1 MAYLELKQK
10 HRALR
15 QEFHSNLSLRTH
27 RALSWLDRA
36 EQGEGD
42 LDAQF
47 IFLWISFNAAYAT
60 DIDEQYRATEK
71 GMFES
76 FFKKL
81 VDLDRDDRLYHLVW
95 AEFSSS
101 IRVLLNNQYIFQPF
115 WDSHNGKIPEQEW
128 KERFQLSKGKA
139 ARALGRRDTVQ
150 VLSVVF
156 RRIYTL
162 RNQIIHGGSTWNS
175 QANRAQLNDCTAL
188 LFKVIPVLIELM
200 MDHPEQ
206 LWGDAFYPFMADD

>member
-1 MAYLELKQK
+1 MTHRQLKQK

-15 QEFHSNLSLRTH
+15 KGFHLNLSLRTH

-36 EQGEGD
+36 EHSHD
-42 LDAQF
+42 DADGQF

-60 DIDEQYRATEK
+60 DIEEQYRTTEK
-71 GMFES
+71 GMFEA

-81 VDLDRDDRLYHLVW
+81 VDLDSDDRLYHSVW

-101 IRVLLNNQYIFQPF
+101 IRVLLNNPYIFQPF
-115 WDSHNGKIPEQEW
+115 WDYQNGKIPETEW
-128 KERFQLSKGKA
+128 QTRFQTSKRKA
-139 ARALGRRDTVQ
+139 STALGRRDTVA

-162 RNQIIHGGSTWNS
+162 RNQIIHGGATWNS
-175 QANRAQLNDCTAL
+175 QANRAQLNDCIAL
-188 LFKVIPVLIELM
+188 LSKVIPVVIDLM

-206 LWGDAFYPFMADD
+206 LWGDAFYPFLADD

>member
-1 MAYLELKQK
+1 MAYRELKQK

-15 QEFHSNLSLRTH
+15 EVFHTNLSLRTH

-36 EQGEGD
+36 EQSAGD

-47 IFLWISFNAAYAT
+47 IFLWIAFNAAYAT
-60 DIDEQYRATEK
+60 DIDEQYRSTEK

-81 VDLDRDDRLYHLVW
+81 VDLDSGDRLYHLVW

-101 IRVLLNNQYIFQPF
+101 IRVLLDNQYIFQPF
-115 WDSHNGKIPEQEW
+115 WDSHNGKVPEDEW
-128 KERFQLSKGKA
+128 KQRFQLSKRKA
-139 ARALGRRDTVQ
+139 ANALGNRDTVQ

-162 RNQIIHGGSTWNS
+162 RNQIIHGGSTWSS
-175 QANRAQLNDCTAL
+175 QANRGQLNDCTAL
-188 LFKVIPVLIELM
+188 LFKVIPVLIDLM

-206 LWGDAFYPFMADD
+206 LWGDAFYPFLTDD

>member
-1 MAYLELKQK
+1 MTYAKLKEK

-15 QEFHSNLSLRTH
+15 DGFHQNLALRTH

-36 EQGEGD
+36 ERSDLD

-60 DIDEQYRATEK
+60 DIDEQYRSSEK

-81 VDLDRDDRLYHLVW
+81 VGLDSDNRLYGLVW
-95 AEFSSS
+95 SEFSGS

-115 WDSHNGKIPEQEW
+115 WDFHNGKISEDEW
-128 KERFQLSKGKA
+128 KERFSVSKGRA
-139 ARALGRRDTVQ
+139 AQGLGKKDTVQ

-156 RRIYTL
+156 RRLYTL
-162 RNQIIHGGSTWNS
+162 RNQLIHGGSTWNS
-175 QANRAQLNDCTAL
+175 QANRAQLKDCSDL
-188 LFKVIPVLIELM
+188 LMIVMPVIIDLM
-200 MDHPEQ
+200 MDHPETI
-206 LWGDAFYPFMADD
+206 WGDAFYPFIGD